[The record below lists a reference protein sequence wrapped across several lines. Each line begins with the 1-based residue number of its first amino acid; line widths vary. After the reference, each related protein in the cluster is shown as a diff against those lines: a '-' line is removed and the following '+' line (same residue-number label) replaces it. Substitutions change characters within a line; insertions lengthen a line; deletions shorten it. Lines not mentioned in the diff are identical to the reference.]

1 MPYSNTLVKIDSDN
15 FDFSD
20 IEFDSI
26 PELELTINLGHLI
39 MNNQITKT
47 FDDLIKETP
56 DKKENLYI
64 LSQIRLMLYKEG
76 KLRIVNS
83 YTGNINDSYIKRMT
97 ILLNNAGFI
106 DIKIKEQKN
115 LQIIDCVKRPL
126 ESKELG
132 NGLVFKEIIHPD
144 EISKCHQFAKDFY
157 YYKDLNYDLNV
168 VKKFDLNCDTYVVY
182 DSDNEICSFS
192 RIIRR
197 TPGYYCPFMYATIAG
212 EKDNKHFT
220 IPGEDEQIGEV
231 MAIYAAGRKGV
242 VAFKRMMEYGASI
255 MKFDSMWTTY
265 DDDDEYTGTY
275 YKNRFLM
282 KSTGIKL
289 NYSDFGGSWNLL
301 VTDKMAEMKK
311 FHDQIFK
318 YK

>member
-1 MPYSNTLVKIDSDN
+1 MPDSNTLLKIDSTN

-20 IEFDSI
+20 IEFNSI
-26 PELELTINLGHLI
+26 PELELTLDLGHLI
-39 MNNQITKT
+39 MKNQISKT
-47 FDDLIKETP
+47 FDDLLKETP

-64 LSQIRLMLYKEG
+64 LSQIRLMLYNKG
-76 KLRIVNS
+76 HLRI
-83 YTGNINDSYIKRMT
+83 INTYNGKIDESYIKRMT
-97 ILLNNAGFI
+97 ILLNTVGFV
-106 DIKIKEQKN
+106 DIKIKEQEN
-115 LQIIDCVKRPL
+115 IQIINSVKRPL
-126 ESKELG
+126 ESKGLG

-144 EISKCHQFAKDFY
+144 EISKCHQFAKNFY

-182 DSDNEICSFS
+182 DSENEICSFS
-192 RIIRR
+192 RIISR

-212 EKDNKHFT
+212 EIGNKHFT
-220 IPGEDEQIGEV
+220 IPGKDEQISEV
-231 MAIYAAGRKGV
+231 MAIYSVGRKGV

-265 DDDDEYTGTY
+265 DDEDEYTGTY

-282 KSTGIKL
+282 KSIGIKL
-289 NYSDFGGSWNLL
+289 KYSDFGGSWNLL
-301 VTDKMAEMKK
+301 VTDKMTEMKK